1 MLSLVRPRYFVPIH
15 GEYRFL
21 AEHARVAAEVTD
33 ERTVV
38 LLVEN
43 GELIRLSPGPGRIVG
58 SVKAGR
64 TLMDGTRSGEVLETV
79 LRQRKHLAR
88 DGLVVPVVTVDRER
102 TSVVGTPEVITRGL
116 VLDEQAGVLLERLP
130 GLLKEILAEEHYDEL
145 PEQGQVAE
153 HVRNELQRVFRKQ
166 LGRRPVVLPVIMEG

>member
-1 MLSLVRPRYFVPIH
+1 M
-15 GEYRFL
+15 
-21 AEHARVAAEVTD
+21 
-33 ERTVV
+33 
-38 LLVEN
+38 
-43 GELIRLSPGPGRIVG
+43 
-58 SVKAGR
+58 
-64 TLMDGTRSGEVLETV
+64 
-79 LRQRKHLAR
+79 
-88 DGLVVPVVTVDRER
+88 PVVTVDRER